1 LKAALQAGF
10 RESGALNL
18 TSTTS
23 EAPTPMA
30 AVRSTGLALDSIIGR
45 LDTDGEG
52 ISIISDTY
60 LEGLLA
66 VANERF
72 EENSRR
78 IARFHDLLLGS
89 TSIPADMESG
99 KKIGG
104 SDWEDASVRRERK
117 RAEGLKRSQELRDV
131 AES

>member
-1 LKAALQAGF
+1 
-10 RESGALNL
+10 
-18 TSTTS
+18 
-23 EAPTPMA
+23 MV
-30 AVRSTGLALDSIIGR
+30 AVRSTGLTLDSVIGR

-52 ISIISDTY
+52 ISIVPGTY

-89 TSIPADMESG
+89 TAIPTDVESG
-99 KKIGG
+99 KKTRG

-117 RAEGLKRSQELRDV
+117 RAEGLQEKSRV
-131 AES
+131 EGCG

>member
-1 LKAALQAGF
+1 
-10 RESGALNL
+10 
-18 TSTTS
+18 
-23 EAPTPMA
+23 MV
-30 AVRSTGLALDSIIGR
+30 AVRSTGLALDSVIGW
-45 LDTDGEG
+45 LNADDDCICIVSE
-52 ISIISDTY
+52 TY
-60 LEGLLA
+60 LKGLLA

-89 TSIPADMESG
+89 TVIPTEMESG
-99 KKIGG
+99 KKTRG